1 MNYDDMLPDVLLC
14 QLWSLNHTHQSY
26 FHHDVKRRREQH
38 WKRDDK
44 SKTLEKGDLI
54 GLRYLMKEC
63 EFPHDNPWLIN
74 RVCKLGYL
82 DIVKYF
88 IEELKWDYYGWKVDG
103 FFWASVMGHLPIVQ
117 YFIEEQGIDMY
128 LQDHYSQDGLDV
140 ILYALKLGYL
150 PIVQYLVETRNF
162 DIHRHSK
169 MRILKSMRSANSH
182 GHQDVVN
189 YVQSLLDKPPE

>member
-54 GLRYLMKEC
+54 GLRYLMKES

-88 IEELKWDYYGWKVDG
+88 IEELKWDYYDWKVDG
-103 FFWASVMGHLPIVQ
+103 FFWASVSGHLPIVQ
-117 YFIEEQGIDMY
+117 YFIEVQGIDIY
-128 LQDHYSQDGLDV
+128 LRDRFVDV
-140 ILYALKLGYL
+140 DAISYAIELGYL
-150 PIVQYLVETRNF
+150 HIIQYLVETRNF

-169 MRILKSMRSANSH
+169 MRILESMRCARFK
-182 GHQDVVN
+182 GYQDVVN
-189 YVQSLLDKPPE
+189 YVQSLLDKAPE